1 MYDAL
6 LGQKPPP
13 TKGEPLYK
21 VALGHHCLPMSRY
34 LQKGNAC
41 LPKTGMDH
49 PCLPQSRHLR
59 KEPWTTNDCPKADTL
74 LGQDLLPASFFVH
87 GKSRAPLFFKQSCW
101 PEPKSIR
108 LARRLR
114 RRARRGAASSTH
126 SLATVKALCFCAQ
139 STLCITVSCQVRGTQ
154 QPLGNL
160 QGNSL
165 FESVFS

>member
-6 LGQKPPP
+6 LGQEPPP

-21 VALGHHCLPMSRY
+21 VALDHHCLPMSRH
-34 LQKGNAC
+34 LQKDHLC

-59 KEPWTTNDCPKADTL
+59 KEPWTTSDCPKADTL

-101 PEPKSIR
+101 PEPKSFFNASPVAFGDG
-108 LARRLR
+108 LGVAQLRRLIAWR
-114 RRARRGAASSTH
+114 R
-126 SLATVKALCFCAQ
+126 
-139 STLCITVSCQVRGTQ
+139 
-154 QPLGNL
+154 
-160 QGNSL
+160 
-165 FESVFS
+165 